1 MTIDIPRKDE
11 NGNILFTVTANEEQV
26 QALLQFAL
34 NFLMASGLTA
44 TFGIMIPE
52 GDESDIP
59 EQLND

>member
-34 NFLMASGLTA
+34 NFLMASGLA
-44 TFGIMIPE
+44 ANFGIIVSE
-52 GDESDIP
+52 EDIP